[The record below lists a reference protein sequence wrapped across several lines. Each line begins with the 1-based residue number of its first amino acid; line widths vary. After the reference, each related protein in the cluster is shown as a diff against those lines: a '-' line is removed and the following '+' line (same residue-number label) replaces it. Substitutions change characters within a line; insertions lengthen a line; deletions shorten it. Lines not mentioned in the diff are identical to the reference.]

1 MIVVISLFGAIG
13 FLIGG
18 FTGAA
23 VGVVLAAIVAI
34 ILRIAEG

>member
-1 MIVVISLFGAIG
+1 MIVIIALGAIG

-23 VGVVLAAIVAI
+23 IGALIGCVIVA
-34 ILRIAEG
+34 ANS